1 MTMKHFSMVLLLAG
15 VIDAPMATV
24 AVPAFAANPWL
35 GPVPTAT
42 CGPGSRTETGLQGS
56 TTLAER
62 YSGAS
67 AQSYHCNL
75 ELVGQVQSEG
85 ASWQMAYFDHCAYYA
100 VANTPE
106 QQHKGTVVVD
116 VSDTKNPKIAGYLDT
131 PTMDDPWESLHVNQ
145 ARKLL
150 GGVEA
155 ENGTGLNGGFEIYDI
170 SQDCAKPVLKSS
182 IVIPDSTAHAG
193 NWSPDGN
200 FFYVTQGFRGVN
212 AIMPIV
218 DTTDASKPKWI
229 MNWKFTSD
237 GRSHDTNMN
246 DAGTRLYAPQ
256 PGNIFAP
263 KGNSSEGPEGLVI
276 LDTSDV
282 ANHVPNPQIRTVS
295 TFFWKDGGQA
305 QQTLPVTIGGKPYV
319 IFTQETSS
327 GAGGPTGRGGAC
339 AQNLPPFGFT
349 KIVDISDEKKPT
361 LTANVMLQVHD
372 PKYCVITLSEATNPG
387 FVYDSHYC
395 NVDNQHDA
403 RLLACGYFE
412 AGIRV
417 FDIRDPYSPKE
428 VAYYKPPAQGTKVI
442 PGSNLWNRSGRGG
455 LSRTAD
461 WAGSFIRV
469 VKRKATG
476 DVELWFTSQ
485 DNGFQVVK
493 FTNLD
498 QAGGKDLYAIYNG
511 DDVP

>member
-1 MTMKHFSMVLLLAG
+1 MSAG
-15 VIDAPMATV
+15 VTY
-24 AVPAFAANPWL
+24 AAEAWT
-35 GPVPTAT
+35 GPVPQAA
-42 CGPGSRTETGLQGS
+42 CDPGTRAESGLQGS

-67 AQSYHCNL
+67 AAAAYQCNF
-75 ELVGQVQSEG
+75 ELVGQVQNEG
-85 ASWQMAYFDHCAYYA
+85 TSWQMAYFDHCAYYA

-106 QQHKGTVVVD
+106 QKNKGTVVVD
-116 VSDTKNPKIAGYLDT
+116 VSDVKHPKVAGYIHSAT
-131 PTMDDPWESLHVNQ
+131 FDDPWESLHVNQ

-182 IVIPDSTAHAG
+182 IIIPDSTAHAG
-193 NWSPDGN
+193 NWSPDGK

-212 AIMPIV
+212 ATMPIV
-218 DTTDASKPKWI
+218 DTADAANPKWI

-237 GRSHDTNMN
+237 GRSHDTNLN
-246 DAGTRLYAPQ
+246 DDGTRLYAPQ
-256 PGNIFAP
+256 PGNILAP
-263 KGNSSEGPEGLVI
+263 KGNSSEGPEGLII

-282 ANHVPNPQIRTVS
+282 AAHKPNPQVRIVS

-305 QQTLPVTIGGKPYV
+305 QQTLPVTIAGKPYV
-319 IFTQETSS
+319 IFTQEVGS
-327 GAGGPTGRGGAC
+327 GGSGPAARASAC

-349 KIVDISDEKKPT
+349 KIVDISDEKHPV
-361 LTANVMLQVHD
+361 LASNLMLQVHD
-372 PKYCVITLSEATNPG
+372 PMYCAVTLPEATNS

-403 RLLACGYFE
+403 RLLVCSYFE
-412 AGIRV
+412 AGIRA
-417 FDIRDPYSPKE
+417 FDIRDPFNPKE
-428 VAYYKPPAQGTKVI
+428 VAYYKSQAQGAKVL

-455 LSRTAD
+455 ISRTAD
-461 WAGSFIRV
+461 WAASFVRV
-469 VKRKATG
+469 LKRKDTG
-476 DVELWFTSQ
+476 DVEIWFTSQ

-493 FTNLD
+493 FTNLE
-498 QAGGKDLYAIYNG
+498 QAGGKDLYAIRNG
-511 DDVP
+511 DDVL